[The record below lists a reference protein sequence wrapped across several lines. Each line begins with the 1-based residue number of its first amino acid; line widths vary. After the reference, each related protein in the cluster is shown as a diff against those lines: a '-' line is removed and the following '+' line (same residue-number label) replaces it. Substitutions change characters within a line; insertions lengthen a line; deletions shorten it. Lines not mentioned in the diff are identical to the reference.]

1 MFINRETELN
11 LLRDRVKSDKPEFV
25 VIYGRRRI
33 GKTALIL
40 ELIRRHGGI
49 YLLARETSEADNL
62 KRFSERIA
70 DYFDDDLL
78 RKNPFQNWDAFFEYL
93 YQKSGDR
100 LIVAIDEFPYLLR
113 GNKALASIL
122 QEYWD
127 LKLSKSKI
135 FLIICGSSVTM
146 MEKLLGYKSPI
157 YGRRT
162 GQLKLKPMDFFSA
175 RKFLPKY
182 SLEDS
187 LRAYGILG
195 GTPAY
200 LLKFD
205 DKKSIEEN
213 LLSYFRSD
221 SFLYQDAL
229 FILREE
235 LDEPRNYFAI
245 MEAIAKGRTSL
256 GEIMNETGLDRSTVG
271 KYLSIL
277 IDLDL
282 VKREIPI
289 TASWKSRKG
298 RYYIN
303 DPYFTFWFRYVLP
316 NVDLIE
322 TGQGDLLVKL
332 VMEDFDQYLGRIFE
346 EVVKQFL
353 IKLNRENLLTPSFT
367 KIGRWWHKNE
377 EIDLVALNEHKKN
390 ALFVEVKWKKLSEKE
405 SRKILR
411 DLMGKA
417 QLVGLEDWER
427 YYGLVGKKINGKEK
441 LRSEG
446 WLVWDLEDFETLGG
460 SFTKKQRSEK
470 TRAKL
475 GSE

>member
-1 MFINRETELN
+1 MFINREEELS
-11 LLRDRVKSDKPEFV
+11 LLRERVKSGKAEFV
-25 VIYGRRRI
+25 VIYGWRRI

-40 ELIRRHGGI
+40 ELIRQYRGI

-62 KRFSERIA
+62 RRFSERIA
-70 DYFDDDLL
+70 DYFDDDFL

-93 YQKSGDR
+93 YQKSDER
-100 LIVAIDEFPYLLR
+100 LIVAIDEFPYLLK
-113 GNKALASIL
+113 GNRALPSIL

-135 FLIICGSSVTM
+135 FLIICGSSVAM

-175 RKFLPKY
+175 RKFFPRY
-182 SLEDS
+182 SIEDS
-187 LRAYGILG
+187 LKAYGILG

-200 LLKFD
+200 LLNFD
-205 DKKSIEEN
+205 DERSIEEN
-213 LLSYFRSD
+213 LLSYFRPD

-229 FILREE
+229 FVLREE

-245 MEAIAKGRTSL
+245 MEAIAKGNTSL

-271 KYLSIL
+271 KYLSVL

-282 VKREIPI
+282 VRREVPI

-303 DPYFTFWFRYVLP
+303 DPYFAFWFRYVLP

-322 TGQGDLLVKL
+322 TRQGDLLVKI
-332 VMEDFDQYLGRIFE
+332 VMEDFDQYLGWIFE
-346 EVVKQFL
+346 DVARQFL
-353 IKLNRENLLTPSFT
+353 IKLNEAFT

-377 EIDLVALNEHKKN
+377 EIDLVAMNKHEKSV
-390 ALFVEVKWKKLSEKE
+390 LFVEVKWKELSENE
-405 SRKILR
+405 SRKILKR
-411 DLMGKA
+411 LMKKA
-417 QLVGLEDWER
+417 QLVGLDNWKE
-427 YYGLVGKKINGKEK
+427 YYGLIGKKIHGKKE

-446 WLVWDLEDFETLGG
+446 WLVWDLEDFEALNQESRQKHHPG
-460 SFTKKQRSEK
+460 
-470 TRAKL
+470 
-475 GSE
+475 